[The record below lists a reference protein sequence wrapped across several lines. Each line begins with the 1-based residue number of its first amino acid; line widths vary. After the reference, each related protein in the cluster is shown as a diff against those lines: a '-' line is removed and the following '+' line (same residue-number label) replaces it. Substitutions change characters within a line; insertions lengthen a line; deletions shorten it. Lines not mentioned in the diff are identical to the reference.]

1 MRGTLP
7 RLGKLGTAD
16 SMRTTIALVSLL
28 VLAAGCATQ
37 TAPSPFDGQSRYLC
51 CNLHYEKPKITDVT
65 YQTGALVP
73 LGTRVTITKVHKQDV
88 TFEAQGFPPITF
100 VNKYGHSAVPM
111 DTFVNRWFVERD
123 PKLKLKNVSKKT
135 IELIQSGQ
143 VDKGMTR
150 DQVLMSLG
158 YPPAHRTP
166 SLDSPQWTYWQNR
179 WQSFVVDFSGDKVDA
194 VRR

>member
-1 MRGTLP
+1 MRGTL
-7 RLGKLGTAD
+7 LGVGKLGTAP
-16 SMRTTIALVSLL
+16 SMRTTIALGSLL
-28 VLAAGCATQ
+28 VLAAGCATS
-37 TAPSPFDGQSRYLC
+37 TVPSPFDGQSRYLC
-51 CNLHYEKPKITDVT
+51 CNLHYEKPKITDVV
-65 YQTGALVP
+65 YQQGALVP
-73 LGTRVTITKVHKQDV
+73 FGTRVTITKVHKQDV
-88 TFEAQGFPPITF
+88 TFEAQGFPPITV
-100 VNKYGHSAVPM
+100 VNKYGRAAVPM

-123 PKLKLKNVSKKT
+123 PKLKLKNVPKKT
-135 IELIQSGQ
+135 RELIEAGQ

>member
-7 RLGKLGTAD
+7 RVAKLGTAQA
-16 SMRTTIALVSLL
+16 MRTIALVSLL
-28 VLAAGCATQ
+28 VLAAGCPPTS
-37 TAPSPFDGQSRYLC
+37 TVPSPFDGQSRYLC
-51 CNLHYEKPKITDVT
+51 CNLHYEKPKITDVA
-65 YQTGALVP
+65 YQQGALVP

-88 TFEAQGFPPITF
+88 TFEAPGFPPITL
-100 VNKYGHSAVPM
+100 VNKYGRSAVPM

-123 PKLKLKNVSKKT
+123 PKLKLKNVPKKT
-135 IELIQSGQ
+135 VELIQSGQ

-158 YPPAHRTP
+158 YPAPHRTP
-166 SLDSPQWTYWQNR
+166 SLDSPQWTFWQNR
-179 WQSFVVDFSGDKVDA
+179 WQTFVVDFSGDKVDA

>member
-1 MRGTLP
+1 
-7 RLGKLGTAD
+7 
-16 SMRTTIALVSLL
+16 MRTTLALVSLL
-28 VLAAGCATQ
+28 VLAAGCATS
-37 TAPSPFDGQSRYLC
+37 TVPSPLDGQTRYLC
-51 CNLHYEKPKITDVT
+51 CNLHYEKPTVTDVN
-65 YQTGALVP
+65 YQTGALIP
-73 LGTRVTITKVHKQDV
+73 LGTRVTITKVHKQSV
-88 TFEAQGFPPITF
+88 TFEGQGFPPIT
-100 VNKYGHSAVPM
+100 VELKYGHNAVPM
-111 DTFVNRWFVERD
+111 DTFVNRLLVERD
-123 PKLKLKNVSKKT
+123 PKLKLKNLPKKT
-135 IELIQSGQ
+135 QELIGSAQ